1 VALSGYTLQVR
12 SFLRKYAG
20 FTLLSLKQKTSPK
33 QKLFSS
39 DSIIHI
45 TTHYQ
50 IFNKCCILHTFFI
63 VLNQITDMTLR
74 HFITSLI
81 FLFSVTTLSAQDTL
95 LLLNGKTKPVKLFN
109 LNDPDWVRYVKL
121 QGSSR
126 VKKVDIYKVFSIKK
140 ADGTEQVL
148 YKPDSTSDDP
158 DIPWVRDF
166 IAGQQYGILH
176 KRERFNKHDNQW
188 HRRLNFTEVG
198 GIAAGGAGSLLT
210 FYGIPVPA
218 IYAIAVG
225 RHSPALPNAPDISPE
240 MKNSE
245 GFISGYQ
252 KQRRNQRIR
261 QGFISG
267 MIGFAVG
274 IVTFTLIE
282 RN

>member
-1 VALSGYTLQVR
+1 MALSDYTLQVR

-126 VKKVDIYKVFSIKK
+126 VKKVDIYKV
-140 ADGTEQVL
+140 L
-148 YKPDSTSDDP
+148 
-158 DIPWVRDF
+158 
-166 IAGQQYGILH
+166 
-176 KRERFNKHDNQW
+176 
-188 HRRLNFTEVG
+188 
-198 GIAAGGAGSLLT
+198 
-210 FYGIPVPA
+210 
-218 IYAIAVG
+218 
-225 RHSPALPNAPDISPE
+225 
-240 MKNSE
+240 
-245 GFISGYQ
+245 
-252 KQRRNQRIR
+252 
-261 QGFISG
+261 
-267 MIGFAVG
+267 
-274 IVTFTLIE
+274 
-282 RN
+282 

>member
-1 VALSGYTLQVR
+1 
-12 SFLRKYAG
+12 
-20 FTLLSLKQKTSPK
+20 
-33 QKLFSS
+33 
-39 DSIIHI
+39 
-45 TTHYQ
+45 
-50 IFNKCCILHTFFI
+50 
-63 VLNQITDMTLR
+63 MTLR

-81 FLFSVTTLSAQDTL
+81 FLFSATTLSAQDTL

-109 LNDPDWVRYVKL
+109 LNDPDWVRYVKFKESDKKKNE
-121 QGSSR
+121 GSAR
-126 VKKVDIYKVFSIKK
+126 VKRIDVYKVFSIKK

-166 IAGQQYGILH
+166 IAGQQYGIMH

-225 RHSPALPNAPDISPE
+225 RHSPALPNDPAIAPE